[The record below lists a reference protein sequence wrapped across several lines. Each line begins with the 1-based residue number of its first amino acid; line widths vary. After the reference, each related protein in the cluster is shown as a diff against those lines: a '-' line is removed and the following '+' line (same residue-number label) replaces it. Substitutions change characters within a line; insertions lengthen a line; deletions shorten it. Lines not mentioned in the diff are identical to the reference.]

1 MAWKGADLFASPQPT
16 SSVASI
22 EVTTPI
28 IARFAEDRRVRT
40 LDTAMTNAARGAMTI
55 SGTAHPSV
63 VVGSKLKPDGRE
75 PEAVPEA
82 AVAIYAT
89 TKSRFSEKSPDPRS
103 PRRAPPVR
111 ARQQPRVPPPPG
123 RRRAALRESQI

>member
-16 SSVASI
+16 NSVASI

-40 LDTAMTNAARGAMTI
+40 LETAITNAARGAMTM

-63 VVGSKLKPDGRE
+63 VVGSKLKPDGRA

-82 AVAIYAT
+82 AVAIFAT
-89 TKSRFSEKSPDPRS
+89 TKSRFSEKSPAPRS
-103 PRRAPPVR
+103 RPREPPVR
-111 ARQQPRVPPPPG
+111 ARQRPPVPPPPG
-123 RRRAALRESQI
+123 RKRAARRESQI